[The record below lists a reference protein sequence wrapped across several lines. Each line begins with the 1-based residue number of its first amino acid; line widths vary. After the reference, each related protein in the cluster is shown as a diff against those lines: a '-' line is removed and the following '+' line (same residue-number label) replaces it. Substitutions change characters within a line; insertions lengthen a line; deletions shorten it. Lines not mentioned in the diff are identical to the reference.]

1 NGAFFYFFSER
12 AQQPVE
18 VALLPAVAALCMAFI
33 KINQPHAAIGIEQNI
48 VNIQIGMVHL
58 SLVQTGYFDADMTV
72 LFGIQRALLQQV
84 GQLAGGGYF
93 GGNQVGAVTQAA
105 FDRPRRQWPGHIDA
119 GCTQCTEQGK
129 FLLAAAVVPAAEPIA
144 ITHQFA
150 EQTTAAVMAQRR
162 LTGITGNKPGGTAAA
177 GLAQNALLLVP
188 VGGVEH
194 RQGRIGQPLRVVPD
208 GFVGRQL
215 PVLHKGPGKVRNGL
229 KSRQFYTEHLPLH
242 NRACFP
248 YPAVSACMPLFNQPP
263 ESVCFVRL
271 SAIGDV
277 CHAVA
282 AVQALQR
289 HWPQTRVTWVVGK
302 IEAQLLQGLAG
313 VELVVYDK
321 KAGWAGMRAVWQ
333 QLQGQRFDAL
343 VHMQLA
349 LRASLLTLGI
359 KARYKVGFNRRRAK
373 EGQWLFTNRK
383 ITDTESQHVLDSFY
397 AFIEYLG
404 VPPSAPQ
411 WQLPLSDADQE
422 FARQQLQQRATVVI
436 CPAAS
441 KDERNW
447 LPERYAAFA
456 DYVVNQGFQVAVC
469 GS

>member
-1 NGAFFYFFSER
+1 
-12 AQQPVE
+12 
-18 VALLPAVAALCMAFI
+18 
-33 KINQPHAAIGIEQNI
+33 
-48 VNIQIGMVHL
+48 
-58 SLVQTGYFDADMTV
+58 
-72 LFGIQRALLQQV
+72 
-84 GQLAGGGYF
+84 
-93 GGNQVGAVTQAA
+93 
-105 FDRPRRQWPGHIDA
+105 
-119 GCTQCTEQGK
+119 
-129 FLLAAAVVPAAEPIA
+129 
-144 ITHQFA
+144 
-150 EQTTAAVMAQRR
+150 
-162 LTGITGNKPGGTAAA
+162 
-177 GLAQNALLLVP
+177 
-188 VGGVEH
+188 
-194 RQGRIGQPLRVVPD
+194 
-208 GFVGRQL
+208 
-215 PVLHKGPGKVRNGL
+215 
-229 KSRQFYTEHLPLH
+229 
-242 NRACFP
+242 
-248 YPAVSACMPLFNQPP
+248 MPLFNQPP

-321 KAGWAGMRAVWQ
+321 KAGWAGMKAVWQ
-333 QLQGQRFDAL
+333 QLNGRRFDAL

-422 FARQQLQQRATVVI
+422 FARQRLQQRATVVI

-469 GS
+469 GSPAAREVQLAAQIEAAMQQQALNLVGQTSLKQLAAVLQQAVLVLAPDSGPAHIATTQGTPVLGLYAHSNPQRTGPYNNRADVVSVYEQVVVEQQGKPLNELPWSTRAKGAELMQRIPLSAVIERFEQMRQRELPH